1 MDLLKDLYNYEK
13 YINKQY
19 TSEQKEQ
26 YIKCIELLKEQNHS
40 NHSINFVVNKFID
53 LLTTETNYNKVLQ
66 ENIKHFSKQ
75 KEGYIDVLILKYVEE
90 LLNITSDLEVAK
102 LLGRYKDYGIVGTVK
117 LEETNFKSVS
127 ETLKQHKYCSS
138 FFLENNKVNYI
149 EAIVFDLYKDNKY
162 KYSITTNNRFDKKHN
177 LLLNSS
183 LEVKK
188 KLILPKI
195 FHIRCIEKENSLTIF
210 DEDINKYNEA
220 IKYYGDN

>member
-19 TSEQKEQ
+19 TSKQKEQ

-40 NHSINFVVNKFID
+40 NHSINFVVSKFIN
-53 LLTTETNYNKVLQ
+53 LLTTETDYNKVLQ

-75 KEGYIDVLILKYVEE
+75 KEGYIDVTDFKYVAE
-90 LLNITSDLEVAK
+90 I
-102 LLGRYKDYGIVGTVK
+102 
-117 LEETNFKSVS
+117 
-127 ETLKQHKYCSS
+127 LKQHKYCSS
-138 FFLENNKVNYI
+138 FFLENNKINYI
-149 EAIVFDLYKDNKY
+149 EAVVFDLYKDNKY
-162 KYSITTNNRFDKKHN
+162 KYSIITNNTFDKKHN

-195 FHIRCIEKENSLTIF
+195 FHIRCIENENSLTIF

-220 IKYYGDN
+220 IRYYGDN